1 MEVVDRDAA
10 ARDVGLADLAAPAH
24 EVAKARPDRMPLHLL
39 GERAP
44 VGQEAPVHRAHE
56 VEGLQPAAVEAADR
70 HEQPIGDREARGDLP
85 DAGVLVARGLDPD
98 GEDED
103 EQRPADE
110 GFAPSGH
117 PVVMRALRGPRR
129 GSPRG

>member
-1 MEVVDRDAA
+1 MEVVNGNAA
-10 ARDVGLADLAAPAH
+10 ARDFGLVDLAAPAH
-24 EVAKARPDRMPLHLL
+24 EVAKARPDRVPLDLL
-39 GERAP
+39 RERLP

-56 VEGLQPAAVEAADR
+56 VEGLKPAAVEPADR
-70 HEQPIGDREARGDLP
+70 HEQPIGDREPRRGLP
-85 DAGVLVARGLDPD
+85 DPGVLVARGLDPD

-103 EQRPADE
+103 EQRPAEE

-117 PVVMRALRGPRR
+117 PVVMRVLRGPRR